1 MARLLCLFLFL
12 SCGLPSVLA
21 QCADPTACNF
31 DPNISDS
38 TAQVPCLILE
48 PTAVHTTGDLAG
60 LTTYRLYVHLSDS
73 DHFLSAISTVID
85 DSLDPDEHPGQTTII
100 RIATTTNFYQDPI
113 GSATSSG
120 ISSSLFDYFPN
131 LIYDSYVTIGH
142 APEEGAAQA
151 VVNTIASPSQNWVA
165 NFESGQDIVMDDIIG
180 GLWYIYNNGND
191 QGVPDAD
198 GKVLIAQLTTDGDI
212 SAELS
217 GQYFPDFGSGPNGE
231 ADGTSDIQFIS
242 ELGGDCPSNPNS
254 GCTYADDAFDC
265 DGNCLVDDDNDG
277 VCDAND
283 PCVGTEDSCGQC
295 NGPGAVYDCGCADIP
310 TGDCDCNGNQLDAI
324 GDCGGDCQEDLDQD
338 GVCDSVDPCV
348 GAFDAL
354 GECNGNCPA
363 DLDDDGTCD
372 DIDPC
377 VGDYDALGNCNG
389 DCPADIDND
398 GVCDN
403 EEVPGCTDNTAC
415 NFDASATDEDGS
427 CTTSDALGVCG
438 GDCTEDS
445 DQDGICD
452 DNDPCIG
459 QFDICGVCNGPGDV
473 YDCGCAEIPAGDCDC
488 EGNQEDIIG
497 VCGGSCTEDEDND
510 GICDDNDPCI
520 GAYDTCGVCNGVG
533 DIFQCGCNNIPEGDC
548 DCEGNQLDVLGVC
561 GGLCDADFDQDG
573 ICDSIDPCVGELD
586 DCGVCNGPGATLD
599 CGCTELPN
607 GDCDCDGNQVDALG
621 ECGGDCDEDSDQ
633 DGICDNLDSCVGQI
647 DTCGVC
653 NGPGAVYDCGC
664 ADIPTGDCD
673 CEGNQEDI
681 IGECGGSC
689 TVDEDNDGLCDDI
702 DPCVGVYDT
711 CGVCNG
717 IGDILQCGCNNIPE
731 GECDCDGNQLDVL
744 GICGG
749 SCTTDL
755 DQDGICDDIDPC
767 VGALDDCGVCNG
779 PGPALE
785 CGCNGLQSG
794 ACDCDGN
801 TPDALGECGGD
812 CATDLDQ
819 DGICDDIDPCVGEP
833 DDCGL
838 CNGPGPVLEC
848 GCTGRPIGACDCDG
862 NTLDAL
868 GQCGGACN
876 ADLDQDGICD
886 DIDLCVGAL
895 DDCGVCNGPGPVL
908 ECGCSAIADGFCDC
922 DGNALDALG
931 QCGGPCAADEN
942 NNGVCDDQEEAGC
955 TYTEALNF
963 SLSATYDDGSCV
975 FPPPAETN
983 NCPSDVNNDGGVGIG
998 DLLDLLVDYGE
1009 NCAD

>member
-12 SCGLPSVLA
+12 SYTWTTVLA
-21 QCADPTACNF
+21 QCADPAACNF
-31 DPNISDS
+31 DPNNIDS
-38 TAQVPCLILE
+38 GEQGPCLILE

-60 LTTYRLYVHLSDS
+60 LTTYRLYIHLSEP

-85 DSLDPDEHPGQTTII
+85 DSLDPDENPGQTTTI
-100 RIATTTNFYQDPI
+100 RIATTTSFYQDPI

-151 VVNTIASPSQNWVA
+151 VINTIASPSQNWVA
-165 NFESGQDIVMDDIIG
+165 NFESGQDLVMDDIIG

-191 QGVPDAD
+191 QGVPDVD

-231 ADGTSDIQFIS
+231 ADGTSDIQFVS
-242 ELGGDCPSNPNS
+242 ELGGNCPSDANS
-254 GCTYADDAFDC
+254 GCTYAGDALDC
-265 DGNCLVDDDNDG
+265 DGNCLIDDDNDG
-277 VCDAND
+277 ICDAND
-283 PCVGTEDSCGQC
+283 PCVGTVDDCGVCNGPGDIYACGCADMPSGDCDCNGNQPDALGVCGGSCENDNDSDGICDSEDECVGEYDICGEC
-295 NGPGAVYDCGCADIP
+295 NGPGAVFDCGCSDIP
-310 TGDCDCNGNQLDAI
+310 PEDCDCNGNQLDAI
-324 GDCGGDCQEDLDQD
+324 GHCGGDCQEDLDQD

-354 GECNGNCPA
+354 GDCNGNCSA
-363 DLDDDGTCD
+363 DFDNDGICD

-377 VGDYDALGNCNG
+377 VGAYDALGDCNG
-389 DCPADIDND
+389 DCPTDIDND

-403 EEVPGCTDNTAC
+403 EEVPGCTDDAAC
-415 NFDASATDEDGS
+415 NFNANATDEDGS
-427 CTTSDALGVCG
+427 CTTLDALGVCG
-438 GDCTEDS
+438 GDCTVDS

-452 DNDPCIG
+452 DNDPCVG
-459 QFDICGVCNGPGDV
+459 QFDVCGVCNGPGEV
-473 YDCGCAEIPAGDCDC
+473 YDCGCADIPIGDCDC
-488 EGNQEDIIG
+488 EGNQEDVVG
-497 VCGGSCTEDEDND
+497 ECGGSCTEDEDND
-510 GICDDNDPCI
+510 GICDDIDPCI

-548 DCEGNQLDVLGVC
+548 DCQGNQLDVLGVC
-561 GGLCDADFDQDG
+561 GGSCDADLDQDG
-573 ICDSIDPCVGELD
+573 ICDSIDPCVGEFD

-599 CGCTELPN
+599 CGCTEIPN
-607 GDCDCDGNQVDALG
+607 EDCDCEGNQVDALGICGGDCPGDADNDGVCDNAEVPGCTNSEACNYDVNATDDDGSCSVYDALG

-633 DGICDNLDSCVGQI
+633 DGICDNIDSCIGQI
-647 DTCGVC
+647 DACGVC
-653 NGPGAVYDCGC
+653 NGPGEVYDCGC
-664 ADIPTGDCD
+664 TDIPTGDCD

-689 TVDEDNDGLCDDI
+689 TIDEDNDGLCDDI

-717 IGDILQCGCNNIPE
+717 VGDIFQCGCNNIPE

-755 DQDGICDDIDPC
+755 DQDGICDNIDPC

-779 PGPALE
+779 PGQALE
-785 CGCNGLQSG
+785 CGCTEIPVGS
-794 ACDCDGN
+794 CDC
-801 TPDALGECGGD
+801 A
-812 CATDLDQ
+812 
-819 DGICDDIDPCVGEP
+819 
-833 DDCGL
+833 
-838 CNGPGPVLEC
+838 
-848 GCTGRPIGACDCDG
+848 G

-868 GQCGGACN
+868 GQCGG
-876 ADLDQDGICD
+876 
-886 DIDLCVGAL
+886 
-895 DDCGVCNGPGPVL
+895 P
-908 ECGCSAIADGFCDC
+908 CS
-922 DGNALDALG
+922 
-931 QCGGPCAADEN
+931 ADEN
-942 NNGVCDDQEEAGC
+942 NNGICDDQEEAGC
-955 TYTEALNF
+955 TYIEAINF
-963 SLSATYDDGSCV
+963 SLSATYDDGSCA
-975 FPPPAETN
+975 FPQPCETN
-983 NCPSDVNNDGGVGIG
+983 NCPSDINNDGGVGIG

-1009 NCAD
+1009 TCTEN